1 MKGKLFKV
9 ILVWIGLLGSFLSA
23 AVGYWLAAAIGFMK
37 QESLPFD
44 RAINKV
50 FLDPFAPYVNEYTSV
65 IILMAFILFQTI
77 FFLYLLLVRKGT
89 SKKRQFEE
97 REEED
102 SVNSDTADYLVGS
115 VISDDKKTAE
125 ISNDEPEEQ
134 DAMGFVLPE
143 EVLSER
149 SEEPATEIVEFET
162 VESENQEE
170 ELFSSEVV
178 LELLSLQYGMD
189 QILEMKK
196 ITKYID
202 NLKLSVLKRMF
213 KPTMP
218 ADDIR
223 EYIEMFY
230 GS

>member
-50 FLDPFAPYVNEYTSV
+50 FLDPFAPYVNEYTPV

-97 REEED
+97 READNPE
-102 SVNSDTADYLVGS
+102 NSDNADYLFGS

-125 ISNDEPEEQ
+125 IGNDEPEEQ

-143 EVLSER
+143 EVLFER
-149 SEEPATEIVEFET
+149 PEEPATEVMEFET
-162 VESENQEE
+162 VESENQE

-178 LELLSLQYGMD
+178 LELLSLQYDMD

-213 KPTMP
+213 KPSMP

>member
-9 ILVWIGLLGSFLSA
+9 ILVWIGLLGSFLSSA
-23 AVGYWLAAAIGFMK
+23 IGYWLAAAIGFMK

-50 FLDPFAPYVNEYTSV
+50 FLDPFAPYVNEYTPV
-65 IILMAFILFQTI
+65 IILMAFILFQTL
-77 FFLYLLLVRKGT
+77 FFLYLLLVRKGM

-97 REEED
+97 REEVDLEK
-102 SVNSDTADYLVGS
+102 SDNADYIFGS
-115 VISDDKKTAE
+115 VISDDKKIAE
-125 ISNDEPEEQ
+125 IGNDEPEEQ
-134 DAMGFVLPE
+134 AAMGFVLPE
-143 EVLSER
+143 EVLFER
-149 SEEPATEIVEFET
+149 PEEPATEVMEFET

-178 LELLSLQYGMD
+178 LELLSLQYDMD

-213 KPTMP
+213 KPNMP

>member
-23 AVGYWLAAAIGFMK
+23 AFGYWLAAAIGFMK

-50 FLDPFAPYVNEYTSV
+50 FLDPFAPYVNEYTPV

-77 FFLYLLLVRKGT
+77 FFLYLLLVRKGM

-97 REEED
+97 REEDD
-102 SVNSDTADYLVGS
+102 SENSDNADYLFGS

-125 ISNDEPEEQ
+125 IGKDEPEEQ

-143 EVLSER
+143 EVLFER
-149 SEEPATEIVEFET
+149 PEEPATEVMEFET
-162 VESENQEE
+162 VESENQE

-178 LELLSLQYGMD
+178 LELLSLQYDMD

-213 KPTMP
+213 KPSMP

>member
-23 AVGYWLAAAIGFMK
+23 AFGYWLAAAIGFMK

-50 FLDPFAPYVNEYTSV
+50 FLDPFAPYVNEYTPV

-77 FFLYLLLVRKGT
+77 FFLYLLLVRKGI

-97 REEED
+97 REEDD
-102 SVNSDTADYLVGS
+102 SENSDNADYLFGS

-125 ISNDEPEEQ
+125 IGNDAPEEQ

-143 EVLSER
+143 EVLFER
-149 SEEPATEIVEFET
+149 PEEPVTEVMEFET
-162 VESENQEE
+162 VESENQE

-178 LELLSLQYGMD
+178 LELLSLQYDMD

-213 KPTMP
+213 KPSMP